1 MGAPAGVRGAAS
13 VAGEVRRPGLVL
25 AVACAAQFVCVLD
38 TSIVNVALP
47 PMQESLGLS
56 ATGLQWVVS
65 SYTLTF
71 AGFLLLGG
79 RVGDLF
85 GRRRAFLAGLAVFS
99 VASLAGG
106 LAQEGWQLVA
116 ARFVQGVGGAVLV
129 PTTLSLV
136 TTGFPEPAARA
147 RALGL
152 LTAAA
157 AAGGGLGGV
166 IGGVLTGLLSW
177 RWVLFVNVPLGALLA
192 VAAARALARRPAGSP
207 RGRLD
212 LPGSVSVTA
221 GTALLVAAVVLGEE
235 RGWSSV
241 PALGCLGG
249 AAAALLLF
257 LAVERR
263 VPDPVVPLSVLRV
276 RPVSVANGLAALT
289 GGVLPAMM
297 FFLVLYLQQV
307 QGMDPLTAGLA
318 LAPSAVGIALGAQAA
333 PRLLA
338 PLGARGVF
346 LLGTLLSAGALAWLA
361 ALEVDSSY
369 AGGVLV
375 PLVLAMAGLGLA
387 GLPLTVTATSG
398 LGADRAGLASGL
410 LTTAKQVG
418 GAVGLAALVAL
429 ATSRT
434 AAAGADAAALTD
446 GFTAGLLAG
455 AVLLLAACLPGL
467 ALPGRQP
474 LPTTAHTTTRRTPAG
489 GNRP

>member
-1 MGAPAGVRGAAS
+1 MGAATPEQVDAPAAS
-13 VAGEVRRPGLVL
+13 PAPGVARAGEVRRPGLVL
-25 AVACAAQFVCVLD
+25 AVACAAQFICVLD

-79 RVGDLF
+79 RVGDLW
-85 GRRRAFLAGLAVFS
+85 GRRRAFLAGLAIFS

-136 TTGFPEPAARA
+136 TTGFPDPRAKA

-177 RWVLFVNVPLGALLA
+177 RWVLFVNVPLGALLV
-192 VAAARALARRPAGSP
+192 VAAAGALAGRPPGHT

-221 GTALLVAAVVLGEE
+221 GTALLVAAVILGEE
-235 RGWSSV
+235 RGWLSG
-241 PALGCLGG
+241 PALACLGG
-249 AAAALLLF
+249 AVAALAAF
-257 LAVERR
+257 VVVERR
-263 VPDPVVPLSVLRV
+263 VPQPVVPLSVLRV

-307 QGMDPLTAGLA
+307 RDLDPLTAGLA
-318 LAPSAVGIALGAQAA
+318 LAPSAVGIALGAQLA
-333 PRLLA
+333 PRLLD
-338 PLGARGVF
+338 PLGPRGVF
-346 LLGTLLSAGALAWLA
+346 LLGTLLSAA
-361 ALEVDSSY
+361 ALVWLSAIDVEGSY
-369 AGGVLV
+369 SRDVLV
-375 PLVLAMAGLGLA
+375 PLVLAMTGFGVA

-398 LGADRAGLASGL
+398 LGSDRAGLASGL

-418 GAVGLAALVAL
+418 SAVGLAALVAL
-429 ATSRT
+429 ATART
-434 AAAGADAAALTD
+434 ASAGDPGEAALTG
-446 GFTAGLLAG
+446 GFAAGLLG
-455 AVLLLAACLPGL
+455 GTVLLLAACLLGL
-467 ALPGRQP
+467 ALPGRRGGRHQP
-474 LPTTAHTTTRRTPAG
+474 G
-489 GNRP
+489 